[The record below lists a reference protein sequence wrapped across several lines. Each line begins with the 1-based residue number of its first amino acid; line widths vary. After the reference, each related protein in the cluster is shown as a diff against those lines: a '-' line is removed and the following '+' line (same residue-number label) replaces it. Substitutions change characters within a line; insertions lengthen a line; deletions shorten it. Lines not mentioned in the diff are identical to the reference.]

1 MKRRHVVRMNV
12 PAIDGFNTVSKTAKS
27 YVLFTSYF
35 SFFFLVVPCF
45 LFLSWP
51 IVRRTSSDNR
61 LISSYDNHGVSHAPG
76 NYEGKCHNRVLC
88 RLEQW
93 RLLLLTCHAKTPA
106 FLISGKSLNSVSSG
120 GQCGRNS
127 EGNLNNVYIF
137 ELS

>member
-1 MKRRHVVRMNV
+1 MCQRL
-12 PAIDGFNTVSKTAKS
+12 TVLTQFRKPTN
-27 YVLFTSYF
+27 LTFCLPRIF
-35 SFFFLVVPCF
+35 LFFFLVVPCF

-51 IVRRTSSDNR
+51 IVTRTSSDNR

-106 FLISGKSLNSVSSG
+106 FLISSKTVNSVSSG
-120 GQCGRNS
+120 GQCGLNS